1 MLLGW
6 SGSRPSLDAKI
17 LKELSFLLE
26 INAKVKLISDMTK
39 KFGNYFQTF
48 LLLHENQRNS

>member
-48 LLLHENQRNS
+48 LHFA